1 MDADVLWKVVSTAGD
16 AVCLLFAA
24 SNANM
29 SSFDKVPGWEA
40 SQLAV
45 MRVLALLHCDQTDQS
60 ASVTSMRVVQVKS
73 EIALRRCREAC
84 GS

>member
-1 MDADVLWKVVSTAGD
+1 MSCGKFCQPPGD

-29 SSFDKVPGWEA
+29 SSFDEVPGWEA

-60 ASVTSMRVVQVKS
+60 VSVTSMRVVQVKS
-73 EIALRRCREAC
+73 ETALRRCREAC